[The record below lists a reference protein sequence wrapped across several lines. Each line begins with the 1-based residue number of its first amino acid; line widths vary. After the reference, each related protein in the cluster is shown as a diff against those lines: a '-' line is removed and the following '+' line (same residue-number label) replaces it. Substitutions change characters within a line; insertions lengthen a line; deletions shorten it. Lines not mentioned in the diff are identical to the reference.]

1 MFGYVTANVKDLSPE
16 ELKTYRG
23 LYCGLC
29 RTLKERHGGLSRVS
43 LTYDMTFLIIFLSS
57 LYEADNREFQS
68 HCPLHPVKKIP
79 MRRCIGCMQSKPKR
93 ELLRIVRDPEK
104 GIAIDPTGKAPGKPD
119 TE

>member
-43 LTYDMTFLIIFLSS
+43 LTYDMTFLILVLSS
-57 LYEADNREFQS
+57 LYGCSDTVGEERCAVHPGKKHTYIVNEISDYAADMNMALFTTS
-68 HCPLHPVKKIP
+68 CWT
-79 MRRCIGCMQSKPKR
+79 
-93 ELLRIVRDPEK
+93 
-104 GIAIDPTGKAPGKPD
+104 TGKTTKALRPKLLP
-119 TE
+119 